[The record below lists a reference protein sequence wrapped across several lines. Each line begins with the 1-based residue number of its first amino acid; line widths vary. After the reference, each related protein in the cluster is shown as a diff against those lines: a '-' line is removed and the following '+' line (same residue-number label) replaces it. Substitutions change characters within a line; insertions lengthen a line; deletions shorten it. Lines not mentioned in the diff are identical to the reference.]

1 MHEKY
6 RDNPPLY
13 NKKAAL
19 LKLLG
24 HPQRLCILRSLCVEG
39 SATVSDMQTC
49 LEEKQAVVSQHLAK
63 LRKAK
68 LIKAQREGT
77 SMRYSIY
84 DEQTKK
90 VLSGIMGCIFK

>member
-6 RDNPPLY
+6 KDNPPLY
-13 NKKAAL
+13 HKKATL

-24 HPQRLCILRSLCVEG
+24 HPQRLCILRTLCSEG
-39 SATVSDMQTC
+39 SATVTDMQTC
-49 LEEKQAVVSQHLAK
+49 LDEKQAVVSQHLAK

-84 DEQTKK
+84 DENTKK
-90 VLSGIMGCIFK
+90 VLSGIINCIF